1 MILTQQPYLRRQ
13 FHQSLLNNTC
23 TVVWTQAMWTCPC
36 FTFIF
41 LAISV
46 FWWRMYSRMA
56 CLSYM
61 YPSGLEITQKHDRRC
76 SVTWQMLVADCF
88 STALLCEEPTLWQDP
103 DRAEETD
110 SSSRSLWSHLYPV
123 ECSVSHNQTQLCR
136 ERKRKHGEQCNSTL
150 LQQLTFSRK
159 HLTSNDWVTGTF
171 NMSEIWRKYNTVWF
185 LHDTLNLS
193 YRFQNK
199 YGLY

>member
-13 FHQSLLNNTC
+13 FHQSLLNTC
-23 TVVWTQAMWTCPC
+23 TVVWTQAMWRHVSM
-36 FTFIF
+36 FYLHF
-41 LAISV
+41 LGNL
-46 FWWRMYSRMA
+46 
-56 CLSYM
+56 CLLVKNVLKD
-61 YPSGLEITQKHDRRC
+61 GLFVIHVSIWPGDQTQKHNRRC

-110 SSSRSLWSHLYPV
+110 SSSRSLWSHLCPV

-159 HLTSNDWVTGTF
+159 HLTSNDF
-171 NMSEIWRKYNTVWF
+171 ELLAPLICQKYDENTILF
-185 LHDTLNLS
+185 DFYMIH
-193 YRFQNK
+193 
-199 YGLY
+199 

>member
-1 MILTQQPYLRRQ
+1 MFYLH
-13 FHQSLLNNTC
+13 FLGNLCLLVKN
-23 TVVWTQAMWTCPC
+23 V
-36 FTFIF
+36 
-41 LAISV
+41 LKD
-46 FWWRMYSRMA
+46 
-56 CLSYM
+56 
-61 YPSGLEITQKHDRRC
+61 GLFVIHVSIWPGDQTQKHNRRC

-136 ERKRKHGEQCNSTL
+136 ERKKNHGEQCNSTL